1 MQQLG
6 FQPSE
11 RARSCVHDRDVPD
24 HLVARDPLL
33 TLAEK
38 QWVLR
43 HRLDAPRVPDAPLA
57 QYA

>member
-1 MQQLG
+1 MQQTA
-6 FQPSE
+6 FEPSE

-38 QWVLR
+38 QWVLQ
-43 HRLDAPRVPDAPLA
+43 HRLGDPHAPEAA
-57 QYA
+57 QERYA